1 MNDSN
6 TACASGLPI
15 KHGNDWNV
23 TDEKEIGSLVVRW
36 LPPAGQYLRRAA
48 SQRAVMVVC
57 TGKNKS
63 DRITGSSTA
72 CNK

>member
-15 KHGNDWNV
+15 KHGTDV